1 MERIPRPGEFY
12 RHFKNRM
19 YQVMQI
25 ATHTET
31 GEKLVI
37 YQALYGDFGIYARPL
52 HQFMSPVDRTKYP
65 DAAQKDRFERI
76 VLGRDGEAAL
86 DENGARKNFSVLA
99 ETGARKEFAA
109 PEQEEP
115 ALSPLLMEFLDEDS
129 CEGKLALLQQ
139 MKGKVGQREVDSLYV
154 CLDLTARP
162 GTVEEQLEN
171 LKQYLKMQQR
181 YDASRLRRR

>member
-1 MERIPRPGEFY
+1 MDRIPRPGEFY

-65 DAAQKDRFERI
+65 DAAQKDRFERV
-76 VLGRDGEAAL
+76 VLGKDEEAAL
-86 DENGARKNFSVLA
+86 EEK
-99 ETGARKEFAA
+99 
-109 PEQEEP
+109 EP

>member
-1 MERIPRPGEFY
+1 MDRIPRPGEFY

-52 HQFMSPVDRTKYP
+52 QQFMSPVDRTKYP
-65 DAAQKDRFERI
+65 DVTQRDRFERV
-76 VLGRDGEAAL
+76 VLGKGEEMKAQSSL
-86 DENGARKNFSVLA
+86 IKT
-99 ETGARKEFAA
+99 ETGRAEAAA
-109 PEQEEP
+109 PEEEP

-154 CLDLTARP
+154 CLDLTACP